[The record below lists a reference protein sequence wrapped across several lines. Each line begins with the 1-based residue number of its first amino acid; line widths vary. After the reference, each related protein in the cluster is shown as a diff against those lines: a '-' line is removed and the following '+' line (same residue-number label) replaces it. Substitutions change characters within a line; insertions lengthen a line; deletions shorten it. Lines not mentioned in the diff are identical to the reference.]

1 MMESRSSIT
10 TNIPPEQSLELLQH
24 AKTLLISH
32 GWTQGQFMKTTK
44 DWRGN
49 TIKRYCIIGALCV
62 AFEQM
67 NASRIPSNLDVFILT
82 SSSLPVKTFTDKF
95 ETTIDNWNDDP
106 SRTFQDVMDAF
117 DNAILEIKESIA
129 TNNSIDEEIQ

>member
-1 MMESRSSIT
+1 
-10 TNIPPEQSLELLQH
+10 
-24 AKTLLISH
+24 
-32 GWTQGQFMKTTK
+32 
-44 DWRGN
+44 
-49 TIKRYCIIGALCV
+49 
-62 AFEQM
+62 M